1 MSDIT
6 ITITQGDITDSAC
19 DAIVNAANNHL
30 WMGSGVAGA
39 IKRRGGT
46 IIEQEAIAK
55 GPIKPGE
62 AVATTAGELSAK
74 YVIHAAGMGQDL
86 ATSADLIRRTTEASL
101 KLADSLSLES
111 IAFPAIGTGVGGFD
125 AADCARIMI
134 SAVRDYSPTSLQRA
148 DFVLFDTRSAVS
160 FKSVLAEFA

>member
-1 MSDIT
+1 MPSIAIT
-6 ITITQGDITDSAC
+6 VVQGDITDSSC

-46 IIEQEAIAK
+46 IIEQEAMAQ
-55 GPIKPGE
+55 GPINPGE
-62 AVATTAGELSAK
+62 AVATTAGDLKAK
-74 YVIHAAGMGQDL
+74 HVIHAAGMGQDL
-86 ATSADLIRRTTEASL
+86 ATSAELIRKSTEASL
-101 KLADSLSLES
+101 RIADSLSLES

-134 SAVRDYSPTSLQRA
+134 SVVNGYTPITLQSVE
-148 DFVLFDTRSAVS
+148 FVLFDAKSAAS
-160 FKSVLAEFA
+160 FRSVLTEFD